1 MNKMSCLGFKNNFL
15 ELLTPSIPNN
25 DYFEMLFF
33 SFLHYNQ
40 LQNENIHHYINEGLS
55 KLFTYNLGK
64 GKVFRGN
71 NKYIIIFGNS
81 FSIELIS
88 SKKIIQFRPF
98 LVKEQKNLLMAMES
112 DDTETVERNIR
123 QVLNNCTLTQGID
136 IDSLPVVDIE
146 YYFINL
152 RAKSVGEMIESKYR
166 CNNEVDGKE
175 CGNTMQ
181 HNLNLMDVKVEVNG
195 DVSPDIQ
202 LTDKLSIRMKY
213 PEFGIVKDS
222 VNIDDETEL
231 TFNML
236 ARSIEYIYDGEQ
248 FYYANEAEPG
258 EMLEFIE
265 SLNQEQ
271 FEKIENFFNN
281 LPKMTKNINLKCGKC
296 GFDHTIEVEGL
307 ENFFG

>member
-1 MNKMSCLGFKNNFL
+1 MALPKIDVPTYEV
-15 ELLTPSIPNN
+15 ELP
-25 DYFEMLFF
+25 
-33 SFLHYNQ
+33 
-40 LQNENIHHYINEGLS
+40 
-55 KLFTYNLGK
+55 
-64 GKVFRGN
+64 V
-71 NKYIIIFGNS
+71 
-81 FSIELIS
+81 
-88 SKKIIQFRPF
+88 SKKKIKYRPF
-98 LVKEQKNLLMAMES
+98 LVKEQRNLLMAMES
-112 DDTETVERNIR
+112 SDSDSVHNAISDI
-123 QVLNNCTLTQGID
+123 LYNCTLTENID
-136 IDSLPVVDIE
+136 IAKLPIVDIE

-181 HNLNLMDVKVEVNG
+181 HNLNLMDVKVEVNE

-248 FYYANEAEPG
+248 FYYGNETPIE
-258 EMLEFIE
+258 EMVEFVE
-265 SLNQEQ
+265 NLNQQQ
-271 FEKIENFFNN
+271 FEKIEKFFNN
-281 LPKMTKNINLKCGKC
+281 LPKLKEKVEMTCSKC
-296 GFDHTIEVEGL
+296 GFHHVIDVEGL
-307 ENFFG
+307 ESFFV